1 MSQSLE
7 LSAINYCN
15 ILTSQSSTKITFL
28 QKHGYHHYHYTY
40 DLQDIVVKVLLFNIL
55 CKWMHQHDI
64 ISNF

>member
-28 QKHGYHHYHYTY
+28 QKTYGDHHYHYTY
-40 DLQDIVVKVLLFNIL
+40 DLQDFVVEVKLFNIL
-55 CKWMHQHDI
+55 CK
-64 ISNF
+64 

>member
-28 QKHGYHHYHYTY
+28 QKHRDHRYTY
-40 DLQDIVVKVLLFNIL
+40 DLQDIVVKVWLFCVKVNNT
-55 CKWMHQHDI
+55 CDH
-64 ISNF
+64 

>member
-40 DLQDIVVKVLLFNIL
+40 DLQDIVVKL
-55 CKWMHQHDI
+55 
-64 ISNF
+64 